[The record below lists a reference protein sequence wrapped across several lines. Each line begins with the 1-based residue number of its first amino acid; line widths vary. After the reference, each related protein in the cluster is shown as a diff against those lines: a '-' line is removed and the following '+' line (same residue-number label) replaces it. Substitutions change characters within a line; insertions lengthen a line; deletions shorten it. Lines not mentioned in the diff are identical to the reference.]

1 MVMNRPPTPLIRGAG
16 GLASSVQLRKSY
28 SIKENS
34 LGNRILVTQTGG
46 WVGDMVLLTPAL
58 RALKIAYPQSHLV
71 LLIRP
76 LVADLMATH
85 PYIDEVMVDSKERA
99 FNRLPSFWKLV
110 REIRRS
116 DFDLAVVLH
125 PTSFRN
131 ALIPFLAGIPER
143 IGSNVSGRGIL
154 LTRTCSDRTDLHEAH
169 RYLRV
174 LELIN
179 SHEAD
184 AKLEFWHTDAD
195 RHAARQILAAHDI
208 SPKEHLIGVN
218 LGTTWRTKRWSL
230 ENFAEVIT
238 QVQNRFGA
246 RILLTGSTA
255 EIPLGEAL
263 AQITKMETINLIG
276 KTTLMQLGALIE
288 SCNLYLTCDSGP
300 MHIAAAVGTPT
311 IALFGPTSPMRHG
324 PYGENHEVIEKPVE
338 CRPCYRR
345 KCMRKDQP
353 NLCMTEIDPN
363 EVVTQILK
371 VT

>member
-1 MVMNRPPTPLIRGAG
+1 
-16 GLASSVQLRKSY
+16 
-28 SIKENS
+28 
-34 LGNRILVTQTGG
+34 
-46 WVGDMVLLTPAL
+46 MVLLTPAL
-58 RALKIAYPQSHLV
+58 RALKIAYPQSHLA

-85 PYIDEVMVDSKERA
+85 PYINEVIVDSKGKTLS
-99 FNRLPSFWKLV
+99 RLSSFRNSVSK
-110 REIRRS
+110 IRRS

-131 ALIPFLAGIPER
+131 ALLPFLAGIPER

-154 LTRTCSDRTDLHEAH
+154 LTRTCPDRTDLHEVH

-179 SHEAD
+179 IHESNT
-184 AKLEFWHTDAD
+184 KLEFWHTDAD
-195 RHAARQILAAHDI
+195 RHAVSQILAAHGI
-208 SPKEHLIGVN
+208 TPKEYLIGVN
-218 LGTTWRTKRWSL
+218 LGTTWRTKRWYI
-230 ENFAEVIT
+230 ENFAEVTT
-238 QVQNRFGA
+238 QVQKRFGA
-246 RILLTGSTA
+246 RILLTGSPT

-263 AQITKMETINLIG
+263 AGIAKVEAINLIG

-311 IALFGPTSPMRHG
+311 IALFGPTSPIRHG

-338 CRPCYRR
+338 CRPCYKRN
-345 KCMRKDQP
+345 CIRKDQP
-353 NLCMTEIDPN
+353 YLCMTEIDPN
-363 EVVTQILK
+363 EVIAQILK

>member
-1 MVMNRPPTPLIRGAG
+1 
-16 GLASSVQLRKSY
+16 
-28 SIKENS
+28 
-34 LGNRILVTQTGG
+34 
-46 WVGDMVLLTPAL
+46 MVLLTPAL
-58 RALKIAYPQSHLV
+58 RALKTAYPQSHLA

-85 PYIDEVMVDSKERA
+85 PYIDQVMVDSKGTGLS
-99 FNRLPSFWKLV
+99 RLSSFWNLV
-110 REIRRS
+110 SEIRRS
-116 DFDLAVVLH
+116 NFDLAVVLH

-143 IGSNVSGRGIL
+143 IGSNVSGRGML
-154 LTRTCSDRTDLHEAH
+154 LTQTCADRTDLHEVH

-174 LELIN
+174 LELID
-179 SHEAD
+179 SHESN
-184 AKLEFWHTDAD
+184 AKLEFWHTDGD
-195 RHAARQILAAHDI
+195 RHAARQILVSHSI

-230 ENFAEVIT
+230 ENFAAVIT
-238 QVQNRFGA
+238 QIQKRMNA

-263 AQITKMETINLIG
+263 AQIIKVETINLIG

-311 IALFGPTSPMRHG
+311 IALFGPTSPTRHG
-324 PYGENHEVIEKPVE
+324 PYGENHKVIEKPVE
-338 CRPCYRR
+338 CRPCYKR
-345 KCMRKDQP
+345 KCMRKDQQH
-353 NLCMTEIDPN
+353 LCMTEINPN
-363 EVVTQILK
+363 EVITQILK

>member
-1 MVMNRPPTPLIRGAG
+1 
-16 GLASSVQLRKSY
+16 
-28 SIKENS
+28 
-34 LGNRILVTQTGG
+34 
-46 WVGDMVLLTPAL
+46 MVLLTPAL

-85 PYIDEVMVDSKERA
+85 PYIDEVMVDSKGKGLS
-99 FNRLPSFWKLV
+99 RLSSFWKSV

-131 ALIPFLAGIPER
+131 ALIPFLADVPER

-154 LTRTCSDRTDLHEAH
+154 LTRTCSDQRDLHEVH

-174 LELIN
+174 LELIDIHKPN
-179 SHEAD
+179 
-184 AKLEFWHTDAD
+184 AKLEFWHTEAD
-195 RHAARQILAAHDI
+195 LHAAHQILATHGI
-208 SPKEHLIGVN
+208 SRTEHLIGVN

-230 ENFAEVIT
+230 ENFTKVIT
-238 QVQNRFGA
+238 QVQKRFDA
-246 RILLTGSTA
+246 RILLTGSTT
-255 EIPLGEAL
+255 ELPLGEAL
-263 AQITKMETINLIG
+263 AQIAKVETTNLIG

-288 SCNLYLTCDSGP
+288 SCDLYLTCDSGP

-311 IALFGPTSPMRHG
+311 IALFGPTSPIRHG
-324 PYGENHEVIEKPVE
+324 PYGESHEVIEKPVE
-338 CRPCYRR
+338 CRPCYKR

-353 NLCMTEIDPN
+353 YLCMTEIDPN
-363 EVVTQILK
+363 EVITRILK
-371 VT
+371 MT

>member
-1 MVMNRPPTPLIRGAG
+1 
-16 GLASSVQLRKSY
+16 
-28 SIKENS
+28 
-34 LGNRILVTQTGG
+34 
-46 WVGDMVLLTPAL
+46 MVLLTPAL
-58 RALKIAYPQSHLV
+58 RALKTAYPQSHLA

-85 PYIDEVMVDSKERA
+85 PYIDQVMVDSKGTGL
-99 FNRLPSFWKLV
+99 NRLSSFWNLV
-110 REIRRS
+110 SEIRRS
-116 DFDLAVVLH
+116 NFDLAVVLH

-131 ALIPFLAGIPER
+131 ALIPFLAGVPER

-154 LTRTCSDRTDLHEAH
+154 LTRTCTDRRDLHEVR

-174 LELIN
+174 LELIDIPKPN
-179 SHEAD
+179 

-195 RHAARQILAAHDI
+195 RHAARQILASHSI

-230 ENFAEVIT
+230 ENFAAVIT
-238 QVQNRFGA
+238 QVQKRLGA

-255 EIPLGEAL
+255 EIPIGEAL
-263 AQITKMETINLIG
+263 AQIAKVETINLIG

-311 IALFGPTSPMRHG
+311 IALFGPTSPIASRS
-324 PYGENHEVIEKPVE
+324 VWRKP
-338 CRPCYRR
+338 RSS
-345 KCMRKDQP
+345 
-353 NLCMTEIDPN
+353 
-363 EVVTQILK
+363 LK
-371 VT
+371 NR

>member
-1 MVMNRPPTPLIRGAG
+1 MR
-16 GLASSVQLRKSY
+16 S
-28 SIKENS
+28 
-34 LGNRILVTQTGG
+34 RILVTQTGG
-46 WVGDMVLLTPAL
+46 WVGDMVLLTPTL
-58 RALKIAYPQSHLV
+58 RALKTAYPQSHLA
-71 LLIRP
+71 LLVRP

-85 PYIDEVMVDSKERA
+85 PYVDEVMVDSKGKG
-99 FNRLPSFWKLV
+99 FNRLPSFYNLV
-110 REIRRS
+110 NEIRRS

-125 PTSFRN
+125 PTSLRN

-154 LTRTCSDRTDLHEAH
+154 LTGNCADRTDLHEVH

-174 LELIN
+174 LELIDI
-179 SHEAD
+179 HEQN

-195 RHAARQILAAHDI
+195 RHAARQILAAHGI

-218 LGTTWRTKRWSL
+218 LGTTWRTKHWSL

-238 QVQNRFGA
+238 QVQKRLDA

-255 EIPLGEAL
+255 EIPLGEAF
-263 AQITKMETINLIG
+263 AGIAKVETINLIG

-288 SCNLYLTCDSGP
+288 SCALYLTCDSGP

-311 IALFGPTSPMRHG
+311 IALFGPTSPIRHG

-338 CRPCYRR
+338 CRPCYKR
-345 KCMRKDQP
+345 KCMRKDQLH
-353 NLCMTEIDPN
+353 LCMTEIDPN
-363 EVVTQILK
+363 EVVAQVLK

>member
-1 MVMNRPPTPLIRGAG
+1 
-16 GLASSVQLRKSY
+16 
-28 SIKENS
+28 
-34 LGNRILVTQTGG
+34 
-46 WVGDMVLLTPAL
+46 MVLLTPAL
-58 RALKIAYPQSHLV
+58 RALKIAYPQSHLA

-76 LVADLMATH
+76 LVADLMAPH
-85 PYIDEVMVDSKERA
+85 PYINEVTVDNKGTGLS
-99 FNRLPSFWKLV
+99 RLSSFWKSV
-110 REIRRS
+110 REICRS

-131 ALIPFLAGIPER
+131 ALIPFLADVPER
-143 IGSNVSGRGIL
+143 IGSNVSGRGTL
-154 LTRTCSDRTDLHEAH
+154 LTRTCSDRTDLHEVH

-174 LELIN
+174 LELIDI
-179 SHEAD
+179 HESNTR
-184 AKLEFWHTDAD
+184 LEFWHTDAD
-195 RHAARQILAAHDI
+195 RHAARQILATHSI

-238 QVQNRFGA
+238 QVQKRFDA
-246 RILLTGSTA
+246 RILLTCSTT

-263 AQITKMETINLIG
+263 AQITEVETINLIG

-288 SCNLYLTCDSGP
+288 SCDLYLTCDSGP

-311 IALFGPTSPMRHG
+311 VALFGPTNPIRHG

-338 CRPCYRR
+338 CRPCYKQ
-345 KCMRKDQP
+345 KCMRKAQP
-353 NLCMTEIDPN
+353 HLCMTEIDSN
-363 EVVTQILK
+363 EVVAQILK